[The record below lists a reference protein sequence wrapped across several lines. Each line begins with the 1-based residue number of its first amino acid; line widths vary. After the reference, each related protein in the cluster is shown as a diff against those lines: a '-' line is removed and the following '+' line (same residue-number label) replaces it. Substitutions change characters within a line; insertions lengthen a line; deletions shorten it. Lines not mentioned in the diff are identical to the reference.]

1 MTACI
6 IAKDPFYDSP
16 ITHTEEEMKAIV
28 KERIR
33 QMEAGE
39 VKMIPGEQVFA
50 EMCERYG
57 FKIWILSRGTVGSDC
72 VEKLYV
78 VCIWNNFKNHERLSK
93 IIGSR

>member
-1 MTACI
+1 MCTLTI
-6 IAKDPFYDSP
+6 NVDEERIAKRHPWINRDVLSHYFQRRADEIVEQLIEDPFYDSP

-28 KERIR
+28 TERIR

-57 FKIWILSRGTVGSDC
+57 FKI
-72 VEKLYV
+72 
-78 VCIWNNFKNHERLSK
+78 
-93 IIGSR
+93 